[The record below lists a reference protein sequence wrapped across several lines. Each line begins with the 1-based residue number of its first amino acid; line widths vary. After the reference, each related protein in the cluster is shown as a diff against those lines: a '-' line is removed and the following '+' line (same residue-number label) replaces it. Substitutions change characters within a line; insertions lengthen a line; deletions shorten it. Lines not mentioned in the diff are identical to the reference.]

1 MSNDWSTTQ
10 SSQLQD
16 WNIASPATWTVGSS
30 FVLLLLGIGVV
41 WQWTRQQHRQQSS
54 FCSNATPQVLQW
66 ISEAKALEHSQ
77 QYEGAI
83 AIYDQALNHY
93 PQDYRLWHERGLAL
107 AKLQRFEAANASY
120 DSAYKLR
127 PDHRDLAHERGDA
140 LLELERYEEAILALN
155 VYLRYEP
162 NSAHVL
168 TDRGYALHQL
178 GRYDE
183 ALRSL
188 NQALTYAQ
196 RDQDSRQRASYY
208 RIASLQQSGQL
219 ETALR
224 ESQQAMQRYPE
235 KDWFKTQHEA
245 LLKHVTSEMGG
256 NA

>member
-1 MSNDWSTTQ
+1 MANDWITTQ
-10 SSQLQD
+10 RSQLQD
-16 WNIASPATWTVGSS
+16 WDMPSPAAWTVCSS

-41 WQWTRQQHRQQSS
+41 WQWTRRQHRQRSS
-54 FCSNATPQVLQW
+54 FRSNATPEVLHW

-77 QYEGAI
+77 QYEEAI

-107 AKLQRFEAANASY
+107 AKLQRFEAAIASY
-120 DSAYKLR
+120 DSAYQLR

-140 LLELERYEEAILALN
+140 LLELERYEDAIFSLN

-208 RIASLQQSGQL
+208 KIASLQQSGQL
-219 ETALR
+219 ATALR
-224 ESQQAMQRYPE
+224 ESQQALQRYPD

-245 LLKHVTSEMGG
+245 LLQQVTSDDIR
-256 NA
+256 